1 MGLGRRGTKEMLKRR
16 VMLVEDHPMYRRGLR
31 RMLEETGRFQVVG
44 EAEIGHEAIHQA
56 DVHHPEVILIDV
68 QLPGVTGLK
77 IARVLRKQHQNS
89 KLIFLSM
96 HMDDERLFDAIRAGA
111 SAFLTKDIDGD
122 SLVDALRRVLA
133 GENLINQLILSRP
146 QLAWRVLSEFRAL
159 STEERDSSDADLS
172 ITSLP
177 LSAREIEVLDC
188 VAQGLS
194 NKEIADELYV
204 TEQTV
209 KNHMTSVLRKLD
221 VNDRVQAV
229 LFAVKNGWMEIGPQH
244 YAQVEMPRSA

>member
-1 MGLGRRGTKEMLKRR
+1 
-16 VMLVEDHPMYRRGLR
+16 
-31 RMLEETGRFQVVG
+31 
-44 EAEIGHEAIHQA
+44 
-56 DVHHPEVILIDV
+56 
-68 QLPGVTGLK
+68 
-77 IARVLRKQHQNS
+77 VL
-89 KLIFLSM
+89 
-96 HMDDERLFDAIRAGA
+96 
-111 SAFLTKDIDGD
+111 T
-122 SLVDALRRVLA
+122 
-133 GENLINQLILSRP
+133 GENLINTLILSRP

-159 STEERDSSDADLS
+159 ANEPKVNGDQVLAA
-172 ITSLP
+172 LP

-229 LFAVKNGWMEIGPQH
+229 LYAVKNGWIEIGPQA
-244 YAQVEMPRSA
+244 YASVEVPRTA

>member
-1 MGLGRRGTKEMLKRR
+1 MLKRR
-16 VMLVEDHPMYRRGLR
+16 ILLVEDHPMFRRGLR
-31 RMLEETGRFQVVG
+31 RMLEDTGRFEVVG
-44 EAEIGHEAIHQA
+44 EAQNGHEAIHLA
-56 DVHHPEVILIDV
+56 DIHHPELILLDV

-77 IARVLRKQHQNS
+77 IARVLRKQHQNA

-96 HMDDERLFDAIRAGA
+96 HVDDERLFDAIRAGA
-111 SAFLTKDIDGD
+111 SAFITKDTDGESLID
-122 SLVDALRRVLA
+122 SLRRVLA

-159 STEERDSSDADLS
+159 SNDVAADAAKEADL
-172 ITSLP
+172 IALP

-229 LFAVKNGWMEIGPQH
+229 LYAVKNGWMEIGPQS
-244 YAQVEMPRSA
+244 YAQVEVPRSA